1 MEKKMECNYC
11 GTDYKKAQKEYL
23 DTDNRKYFFIT
34 CYGHYCCQDEYC
46 VYEYVMEHEQAYN
59 E

>member
-1 MEKKMECNYC
+1 MECNYC
-11 GTDYKKAQKEYL
+11 GNHYKKAQKEYL

-46 VYEYVMEHEQAYN
+46 VYEYVMEHEQVYN